1 MTQKPKKK
9 SQIHGL
15 VVFKGRLAQGKQV
28 QIEIAP
34 PTEDVDQEN
43 KIKLSCEFRPSGA
56 SYRCSISLE
65 NESMAPI
72 TEIKARIKY
81 PNLLVLTRHYP
92 PTIKRSEPKIESGMK
107 QLNFEVEK
115 LNEKSI
121 QQINFYFIPLII
133 NVKGDILASTSYIN
147 NKGFIRALNL
157 EPIEI
162 KIDPIS
168 IQPKIIPS
176 SQIGVFLKIEGLK
189 KAIKSH
195 GIGIGQKKK
204 VNLDLYFSRAEQLLK
219 MHNFQLI
226 TKDNEQKIIWFFGNE
241 LESQEDIL
249 VIVQLVYSKI
259 EFLAASKNASILV
272 SLLTKLSNDFKGSIA
287 GAGLVSIDQIYS
299 LECKNCGNVLNSFP
313 EKGMEIECQNCN
325 AKQVVW

>member
-1 MTQKPKKK
+1 MTQKQKNK

-15 VVFKGRLAQGKQV
+15 VVFKGRLAQGKQE

-34 PTEDVDQEN
+34 PIEDIDQEN

-56 SYRCSISLE
+56 SYRCSILLE

-92 PTIKRSEPKIESGMK
+92 PAIKRSEPKIESGMK
-107 QLNFEVEK
+107 QINFEVEK
-115 LNEKSI
+115 LNENSV
-121 QQINFYFIPLII
+121 QQISFYFIPLII

-176 SQIGVFLKIEGLK
+176 SQIGVFLKIEGLE

-195 GIGIGQKKK
+195 GIGIGLKKK
-204 VNLDLYFSRAEQLLK
+204 ANLDLYFSHAEKLLK

-241 LESQEDIL
+241 FESQEDIL

-287 GAGLVSIDQIYS
+287 STGLVSIDQIYN
-299 LECKNCGNVLNSFP
+299 LECKNCGNILNSFP

-325 AKQVVW
+325 TKQVVW